1 MTTVALTR
9 EDRDRI
15 IITMREKADSMRA
28 DNTMK
33 QSAAALLI
41 ESELGIRIGDIC
53 PHMREDSKTHERRR
67 VPGLRLSDIVRD
79 SNRYRLD
86 ITEEKTGKRR
96 TFTVNNDL
104 YCWLRDYA
112 DAQGITRDD
121 ELIPLDPRTVQRN
134 LKIVA
139 DELGLANI
147 STHSFRKYFATDIYE
162 RAGRDIVLVQTLLQH
177 SSATVTQRYIN
188 IQPERI
194 DKALADH
201 SSLI

>member
-1 MTTVALTR
+1 MATVALTR

-15 IITMREKADSMRA
+15 IITMRAKADSMRA
-28 DNTMK
+28 DNTMR

-53 PHMREDSKTHERRR
+53 PHWHVEKDTKKRRR
-67 VPGLRLSDIVRD
+67 IPGLHLSDIVRD

-112 DAQGITRDD
+112 DAQGIARED
-121 ELIPLDPRTVQRN
+121 ELIPLDPRTVQKN

-139 DELGLANI
+139 DELGLENV

-162 RAGRDIVLVQTLLQH
+162 QSGRDIVLVQTLLQH

-188 IQPERI
+188 IAPERI
-194 DKALADH
+194 EKALADH
-201 SSLI
+201 NSLI